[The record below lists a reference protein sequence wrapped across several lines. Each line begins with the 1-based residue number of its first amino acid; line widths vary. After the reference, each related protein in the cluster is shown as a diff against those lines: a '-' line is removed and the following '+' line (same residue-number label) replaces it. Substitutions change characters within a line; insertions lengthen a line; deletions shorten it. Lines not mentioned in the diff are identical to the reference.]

1 MVRTYSDLIRM
12 DSFEDRLKYLSL
24 NGIVGNET
32 FGTDRYLNQMFYKSK
47 EWRKIRDV
55 VIIRD
60 NGCDLGVLGF
70 EIFSKILVHHIN
82 PICSEDILDYT
93 ESLLNP
99 EYLITVSIDT
109 HNAIHYGD
117 CSIDRRLP
125 AERTKW
131 DTCPWKI

>member
-1 MVRTYSDLIRM
+1 MLRTHSELVRIE
-12 DSFEDRLKYLSL
+12 SFEDRLKYLSL

-47 EWRKIRDV
+47 EWRKVRDT

-60 NGCDLGVLGF
+60 KGCDLGVLGF

-82 PICSEDILDYT
+82 PICSDDILDYT
-93 ESLLNP
+93 ETLLNP
-99 EYLITVSIDT
+99 EYLITVSIET

-117 CSIDRRLP
+117 CSVYRKYP